1 MTKVK
6 DKPKPKPKTKTKKPE
21 AKKPKTEDKETTPY
35 EEMVSKRLDML
46 KHQYSEYPRPEY
58 LEEGES
64 KLVPFLLTCI
74 AELFVRSDIVM
85 DNINAMNAARDG
97 DSEDRSWSR
106 PPSAGSVHT

>member
-6 DKPKPKPKTKTKKPE
+6 EKPK
-21 AKKPKTEDKETTPY
+21 AKKPKTKDQEPSPY
-35 EEMVSKRLDML
+35 EQMISRRLEML
-46 KHQYSEYPRPEY
+46 KQQYTDYPRPDY

-85 DNINAMNAARDG
+85 DNINAINATGDG
-97 DSEDRSWSR
+97 DSEDRS
-106 PPSAGSVHT
+106 

>member
-1 MTKVK
+1 MTEVK
-6 DKPKPKPKTKTKKPE
+6 EKPE
-21 AKKPKTEDKETTPY
+21 AKEPETKDQEITPY

-46 KHQYSEYPRPEY
+46 KHQYADYPRPEY

-64 KLVPFLLTCI
+64 KLVPFLMSCI

-97 DSEDRSWSR
+97 DSEDRS
-106 PPSAGSVHT
+106 

>member
-1 MTKVK
+1 MTEVK
-6 DKPKPKPKTKTKKPE
+6 EKPE
-21 AKKPKTEDKETTPY
+21 AKEPETEDQKITPY

-46 KHQYSEYPRPEY
+46 KHQYADYPRPEY

-64 KLVPFLLTCI
+64 KLVPFLMSCI

-97 DSEDRSWSR
+97 DSEDRS
-106 PPSAGSVHT
+106 